1 MIRKRKVFIPF
12 YFNCLMIERLL
23 EQVIES
29 IGGKAGMEVVNYIKD
44 KKNVNEFLIAKK
56 IKLAINQTRNVLYK
70 LAESGLIAFTRK
82 KDKRKGWYTYFWTFN
97 LLKGYEIVEK
107 TLLHKID
114 NLQKQL
120 KHRETDRYYYCK
132 NCHAELN
139 EETALL
145 HNFLC
150 LECGEVYTVS
160 ESEKIVLELRNKIG
174 KMQEE
179 LTTVKK
185 LLSEMRQS
193 RAIRNVTREKRIL
206 KKKKKQR
213 QEIRKAQVKK
223 MERMQKKMKKKKR

>member
-1 MIRKRKVFIPF
+1 
-12 YFNCLMIERLL
+12 MIERLL
-23 EQVIES
+23 EQTIES

-70 LAESGLIAFTRK
+70 LSESGLIAFTRK

-107 TLLHKID
+107 TLFHKID

-132 NCHAELN
+132 NCHAEFN

-150 LECGEVYTVS
+150 QECGEVYVVS
-160 ESEKIVLELRNKIG
+160 ESEKIVSELRNKID
-174 KMQEE
+174 KMQDE
-179 LTTVKK
+179 LAAVKK
-185 LLSEMRQS
+185 LLNEMRQNQ
-193 RAIRNVTREKRIL
+193 AVRNIIREKRIL

-213 QEIRKAQVKK
+213 REIRTAQARK
-223 MERMQKKMKKKKR
+223 MKRLQKKINKKKG